1 MQVLTNIFLKIK
13 NSKIDLKKRLN
24 KLLCKKKCF
33 LFITITI
40 CQFPYDQRMIFNKEI
55 KPASKLLCTILNT
68 IYLIKYL
75 ISLGH
80 CPHFAWNKHG
90 ITCLYIYYLFE
101 RKHLSIMNIFRNFIR
116 DNSTSW
122 PVVREVHIEFFNNQ
136 ILKKN
141 DSIKDLFY

>member
-1 MQVLTNIFLKIK
+1 
-13 NSKIDLKKRLN
+13 
-24 KLLCKKKCF
+24 
-33 LFITITI
+33 
-40 CQFPYDQRMIFNKEI
+40 MIFNKEI

-136 ILKKN
+136 ILKKMILLKT
-141 DSIKDLFY
+141 SFIKLCSKTLNTVSPKIVTCQKYPQILTWKVCE